1 MENSNSPDL
10 KKDENKDEK
19 RIKILVSAM
28 ILPITLSTHNP
39 PFHVNIEM
47 LENANTDQLREKWEY
62 LYLSETK
69 PMDVV
74 VLSGPLEVPLVEE
87 EEFVERVARFKR
99 KVRKQN
105 LENSFTFCELI
116 RPPKYVRFP
125 NTRDVMPENFVN
137 HLDKINS
144 INRVIKTFNNATR
157 KTNSLS
163 FASRGTR
170 SRGTKRN
177 SEGNLVYTSHKLSD
191 WEKDGLDLN
200 DRVKST
206 ILKSIYKYFE
216 TAGVSVATDRK
227 FSDEIKPGSAGSDA
241 KNEEQKGVSVS
252 ADMKFSDEI
261 KPSSAGSDAT
271 NEEQECNLCKDKNI
285 KNNIFCLK
293 CKICILCCMC
303 KETIIN

>member
-1 MENSNSPDL
+1 MENSNSQEL
-10 KKDENKDEK
+10 KKYGKYGPTNKDEE

-47 LENANTDQLREKWEY
+47 LENANTDQLREKWEN

-87 EEFVERVARFKR
+87 GEFVERVARFKR

-116 RPPKYVRFP
+116 RPPKFVRFP
-125 NTRDVMPENFVN
+125 NTSGVMPENFVN

-144 INRVIKTFNNATR
+144 INKVIKKFNIATR

-170 SRGTKRN
+170 SKGTKRD
-177 SEGNLVYTSHKLSD
+177 SEGNLIYTSHKLSD
-191 WEKDGLDLN
+191 WAEDGITLN
-200 DRVKST
+200 ERVKST
-206 ILKSIYKYFE
+206 MLRSIHKYFE
-216 TAGVSVATDRK
+216 TTGVSVAADR
-227 FSDEIKPGSAGSDA
+227 
-241 KNEEQKGVSVS
+241 
-252 ADMKFSDEI
+252 KFSDEI

-271 NEEQECNLCKDKNI
+271 NEK
-285 KNNIFCLK
+285 
-293 CKICILCCMC
+293 
-303 KETIIN
+303 

>member
-47 LENANTDQLREKWEY
+47 LENANTDQLREKWEN

-87 EEFVERVARFKR
+87 GEFVERVARFKR

-116 RPPKYVRFP
+116 RPPKFVRFP
-125 NTRDVMPENFVN
+125 NTSGVMPENFVN

-144 INRVIKTFNNATR
+144 INKVIKKFNIATR

-170 SRGTKRN
+170 SKGTKRD
-177 SEGNLVYTSHKLSD
+177 SEGNLIYTSHKLSD
-191 WEKDGLDLN
+191 WAEDGITLN
-200 DRVKST
+200 ERVKST
-206 ILKSIYKYFE
+206 MLRSIHKYFE
-216 TAGVSVATDRK
+216 TTGVSVAADR
-227 FSDEIKPGSAGSDA
+227 
-241 KNEEQKGVSVS
+241 
-252 ADMKFSDEI
+252 KFSDEI

-271 NEEQECNLCKDKNI
+271 NEK
-285 KNNIFCLK
+285 
-293 CKICILCCMC
+293 
-303 KETIIN
+303 